1 MCAEGRDGEAR
12 RAAHSLP
19 SPLVQEPRGWEP
31 QAGQVE
37 VAPEGQ
43 VHAAGWPGPHT
54 CLCQARKADSKNQRP
69 GSRGLRS
76 VPRASR
82 LLFLSLVFMEEGRQ
96 GEAAGAGGRAGAGK
110 KEETSVLQEVGPP
123 W

>member
-19 SPLVQEPRGWEP
+19 SPLVQEPRGWER

-54 CLCQARKADSKNQRP
+54 CLCRARKADSENQRP

-82 LLFLSLVFMEEGRQ
+82 LLFLSLVFVEEGRQ
-96 GEAAGAGGRAGAGK
+96 GEAAGAGK
-110 KEETSVLQEVGPP
+110 KEEKSVLPEVGPP
-123 W
+123 WQGCR